1 MKKCK
6 KCGRELPS
14 NEFDMHKNVC
24 KECRKQQQRQYY
36 QNNADKK
43 KQYYQEN
50 KDIILERQK
59 QWNKEHKEERIALK
73 KKWRKT
79 PIGRASMLLGAYN
92 HSDKKYN
99 RGEGDLTA
107 QWIVENIF
115 TKPCVHC
122 GVEGWQVIG
131 CNRINND
138 LPHTKDNVEPC
149 CGKCNQLLQKQPRN
163 EFGRFMKTNGE

>member
-1 MKKCK
+1 MRKEYYLAHKD
-6 KCGRELPS
+6 EI
-14 NEFDMHKNVC
+14 NEKN
-24 KECRKQQQRQYY
+24 RQYY
-36 QNNADKK
+36 REHKEKCKQNIKEWQTQNIDKVK
-43 KQYYQEN
+43 GYKN
-50 KDIILERQK
+50 K
-59 QWNKEHKEERIALK
+59 WNKEHKEEKIALQ

-115 TKPCVHC
+115 TKPCAHC

-163 EFGRFMKTNGE
+163 EFGCFMKTNGE